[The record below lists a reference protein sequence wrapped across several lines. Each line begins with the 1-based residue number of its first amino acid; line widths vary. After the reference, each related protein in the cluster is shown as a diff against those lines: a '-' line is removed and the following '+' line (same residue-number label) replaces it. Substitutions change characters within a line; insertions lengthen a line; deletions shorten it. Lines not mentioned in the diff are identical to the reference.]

1 MSFLQDIKTAVKL
14 TAEVS
19 RARKEGKQAKV
30 RAEYAVPFVNFGY
43 WTSTPEACL
52 FCGPERIPI
61 RDFFETLPEDMQHD
75 LTFAPKDGEFPA
87 RCRFWKEHL
96 RGVLPPKQYHAAM
109 LILIGWG
116 KRCAYARLD
125 NNQRFNDLLN
135 NCQNPRAV
143 YTTLSALAPVIR
155 EAGENAAV

>member
-1 MSFLQDIKTAVKL
+1 
-14 TAEVS
+14 
-19 RARKEGKQAKV
+19 
-30 RAEYAVPFVNFGY
+30 
-43 WTSTPEACL
+43 
-52 FCGPERIPI
+52 
-61 RDFFETLPEDMQHD
+61 
-75 LTFAPKDGEFPA
+75 
-87 RCRFWKEHL
+87 
-96 RGVLPPKQYHAAM
+96 M